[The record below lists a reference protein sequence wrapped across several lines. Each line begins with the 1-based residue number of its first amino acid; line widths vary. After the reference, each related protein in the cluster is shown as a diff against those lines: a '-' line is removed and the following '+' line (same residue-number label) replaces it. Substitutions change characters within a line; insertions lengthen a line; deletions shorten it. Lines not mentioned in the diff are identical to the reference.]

1 MPYIRI
7 SKSQGSADRAAG
19 NYNSFTLKKIPSPN
33 DLLLIEDADD
43 NFNKKKISIG
53 SIEQYLIQSHTW
65 TVNGEVFV
73 AEGDNNYICPT
84 FLLCPDS
91 RNIKIIAAIYRLNS
105 GGTAIVSLKRNS
117 LPILNYSNISVDDII
132 GQTIADSDEIESGD
146 MISLIVNSVNAN
158 PTNMTFTIF
167 YVYI

>member
-1 MPYIRI
+1 MPYIKI
-7 SKSQGSADRAAG
+7 SKSQDSVDRAAG
-19 NYNSFTLKKIPSPN
+19 NYNSFNLKKIPSIS

-53 SIEQYLIQSHTW
+53 SVEQYVILSHTW

-73 AEGDNNYICPT
+73 ADGDNNYICPT

-105 GGTAIVSLKRNS
+105 GGTANVSLKRNID
-117 LPILNYSNISVDDII
+117 PILNYSNISIDDII
-132 GQTIADSDEIESGD
+132 GQTIADSDEIDSGD

-158 PTNMTFTIF
+158 PTNLTFTIF
-167 YVYI
+167 YIYI